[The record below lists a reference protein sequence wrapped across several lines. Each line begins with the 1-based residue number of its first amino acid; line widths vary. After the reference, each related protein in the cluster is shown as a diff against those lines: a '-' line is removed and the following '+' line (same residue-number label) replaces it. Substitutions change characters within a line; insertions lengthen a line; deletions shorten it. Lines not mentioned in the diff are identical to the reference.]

1 MIIRNHYIDPIRP
14 FFDSDLIKVITGIR
28 RCGKSVILSQ
38 IADELSAMGKPVL
51 MINLELIEYSSQ
63 ISDALSLTQYVKDR
77 IPNGQKLYVFLDE
90 VQLVDGWNIACR
102 SLRLENVS
110 LFITGSNSRLLS
122 REFTKE
128 LSGRYVSFCVRPFVY
143 KEIYEYS
150 QELGKTYSI
159 SDYLAYGGFPK
170 VIEFSDRNSIVQY
183 LNDLNQTIIINDI
196 MNRYKIRKTELFKRL
211 TNYVL
216 VSNARIFS
224 ASSVQHYLQS
234 EKITCSIN
242 TVMKYLSYLEEA
254 YVIRR
259 IPQHSTRAKRELAF
273 YAKLYDE
280 DVSFN
285 TIRQRNGRFDLTHNL
300 ENIVYNELVF
310 MGYDV
315 SVFTKD
321 HREIDFLAQKDGKE
335 YLVQVAYSVAEEST
349 YEREFALFNVLDQRR
364 KKILITNDDFDY
376 STSTVQHIKLPQFL
390 QMNSLDDQIVDASN
404 NDVLGSSSKMISRFD
419 SAFSALSK

>member
-38 IADELSAMGKPVL
+38 IADELSAAGKPVL
-51 MINLELIEYSSQ
+51 TINLELIEYSSQ
-63 ISDALSLTQYVKDR
+63 ISDALSLAQYVKDR

-102 SLRLENVS
+102 SLRLENIS

-128 LSGRYVSFCVRPFVY
+128 LSGRYISFCVRPFVY
-143 KEIYEYS
+143 KEICEYS
-150 QELGKTYSI
+150 QELGKSYSV

-170 VIEFSDRNSIVQY
+170 VIEFSDRDSIVQY

-254 YVIRR
+254 YVIRK
-259 IPQHSTRAKRELAF
+259 IPQHSMRAKRELAF

-285 TIRQRNGRFDLTHNL
+285 TIRQHNGRFDLTHNL

-310 MGYDV
+310 MGYEV

-321 HREIDFLAQKDGKE
+321 NREIDFLSQKDGKE

-349 YEREFALFNVLDQRR
+349 YEREFALFNILDQSR

-376 STSTVQHIKLPQFL
+376 STSTVQHIKLQNFL
-390 QMNSLDDQIVDASN
+390 QMNSLDD
-404 NDVLGSSSKMISRFD
+404 
-419 SAFSALSK
+419 

>member
-38 IADELSAMGKPVL
+38 IADELSAAGKPVL
-51 MINLELIEYSSQ
+51 TINLELIEYSSQ
-63 ISDALSLTQYVKDR
+63 ISDALSLTQYVKER

-102 SLRLENVS
+102 SLRLENIS

-128 LSGRYVSFCVRPFVY
+128 LSGRYISFCVRPFVY
-143 KEIYEYS
+143 KEICEYS

-159 SDYLAYGGFPK
+159 PDYLAYGGFPK
-170 VIEFSDRNSIVQY
+170 VIEFPDKTSIVQY

-254 YVIRR
+254 YVIRK
-259 IPQHSTRAKRELAF
+259 IPQYSTRAKRELAF

-285 TIRQRNGRFDLTHNL
+285 TIRQRDGRFDLTHNL
-300 ENIVYNELVF
+300 ENIVFNELVF
-310 MGYDV
+310 MGYEV

-321 HREIDFLAQKDGKE
+321 NREIDFLSQKDGKE